1 MSARKIRTQEVSK
14 ASQDQIYKIIAR
26 LPRYRANRWPETF
39 FHIVRVFQDTSV
51 ARDRLN
57 TLYSKKLGY

>member
-39 FHIVRVFQDTSV
+39 FHIVRVFRDTQWSET
-51 ARDRLN
+51 D
-57 TLYSKKLGY
+57 